1 MICLI
6 GFLTRNG
13 VSVARISDSE
23 LERLKVEVSL
33 VALVEAKG
41 VVLRKHGGDLVG
53 RCLFH
58 DDQGP
63 SFVVSPLKNLWR
75 CHGACQAGGSVVDFV
90 MRAEGVSFRHA
101 VELLRHGAPV
111 SEGKVVRVSSVPRL
125 PSPLDHSV
133 EDRELLSQVVGF
145 YGDTLR
151 ESVDALAFLERRKI
165 NDVEAVASFRLGF
178 ADRTLGYRLPDA
190 NRKAGASLRGRLQT
204 LGVIRPSGHE
214 LFRGSLVVPIFDA
227 NGDVAEL
234 YGRKIND
241 NLREGTAKHLYLP
254 GPHRGV
260 WNHAAVEA
268 SDEVI
273 VTESLIDALT
283 FWCAGFRNV
292 TAAYGVEGFT
302 ADHWQLFRESNVRR
316 VLLAF
321 DADPAGDKAAVKL
334 SAQMISENI
343 EVFRVEFP
351 KGFDANDVAVQSTEP
366 ADVLGRLLRRA
377 SWMGAGAGPKIRCQA
392 PEPVSVEVVTT
403 ESAAP
408 VVVPAARATKQKD
421 AKRSVDD
428 TIEPPPVDGSLFV
441 AAGEPV
447 LSLVGVAPKDSEV
460 TVTADHELVA
470 VFGGRRWR
478 VRGLGKVTSFDALR
492 VNVLVSKNADGSGGV
507 RGDDRFHV
515 DTLDL
520 YSSRARVVFA
530 KSAADELGVEEEVVR
545 RDLGRVLLAC
555 EEHAEAVMK
564 AASEPVIVTVEMTD
578 AERAEALTFLRS
590 PDLLERVTAD
600 FVRVGMVGEATNC
613 LVGYLAAISRKLDRP
628 LAVIVQSTSAA
639 GKSALMEAV
648 LGFVPHEELVAFSAM
663 TGQSLFYMG
672 ERDLAHKVLAIAE
685 EEGAERAAYA
695 LKLLQSEGRLSIAS
709 TGKDNASGRLV
720 THTYEVSGPTAIIL
734 TTTAI
739 DVDEELLNRCLVL
752 TVDEARDQTRLIHDR
767 QRRRHT
773 LNGLLADQDRDR
785 VVHLHQNAQRLLD
798 ALPVVIP
805 MAEQLTFSDGR
816 TRTRRDHPK
825 YLALISAVALLH
837 QHQRPRRT
845 VVHDSREVTYIEA
858 TMADVE
864 AANVLAVAVLGQSLD
879 ELPPQTRRLLELLD
893 VTVTRLAAHD
903 QVDRSMVRFT
913 RRRLREELGW
923 GDTQLKVHLGRL
935 VDLELVSAHRVE
947 HGQFLY
953 ELAWNSAVIG
963 DGGRFIVGLSSP
975 NQPSLPLDEHAYDG
989 NRLGQQGVRSG
1000 SGRAVVGGWSAP
1012 GRPTENGQKPNV
1024 RNGSSPVEANES
1036 RNSTDT
1042 GEHTESVIPIPE
1054 PTDSK
1059 SAYDL
1064 SNGGGNP
1071 ERSAGAAAEKTVT
1084 QQDATARAGA
1094 RSRAG
1099 A

>member
-1 MICLI
+1 M
-6 GFLTRNG
+6 
-13 VSVARISDSE
+13 ARIADAE
-23 LERLKVEVSL
+23 LERLKTEVSL
-33 VALVEAKG
+33 VALAEAKG
-41 VVLRKHGGDLVG
+41 VVLKKHGGDLVG
-53 RCLFH
+53 KCLFH
-58 DDQGP
+58 EDNGP

-75 CHGACQAGGSVVDFV
+75 CHGACQQGGSVVDFV

-111 SEGKVVRVSSVPRL
+111 SDGRVVKVSSVPRL

-133 EDRELLSQVVGF
+133 EDRELLGQVVGF
-145 YGDTLR
+145 YADTLR
-151 ESVDALAFLERRKI
+151 ESADALAFLERRKI
-165 NDVEAVASFRLGF
+165 NDPEAVSLFRLGF

-190 NRKAGASLRGRLQT
+190 NRKAGASVRGRLQT
-204 LGVIRPSGHE
+204 LGVLRPSGHE
-214 LFRGSLVVPIFDA
+214 LFRGSIVFPIFDA
-227 NGDVAEL
+227 SGDVAEL

-260 WNHAAVEA
+260 WNHQAVEA

-302 ADHWQLFRESNVRR
+302 ADHWALFRDSGVKR
-316 VLLAF
+316 VFVAY
-321 DADPAGDKAAVKL
+321 DADTAGDKAATKL
-334 SAQMISENI
+334 STQMIAEGM

-351 KGFDANDVAVQSTEP
+351 KGFDVNDVAVQSVEP
-366 ADVLGRLLRRA
+366 ADALGRLLRRA
-377 SWMGAGAGPKIRCQA
+377 SWMGAGTGPKTLRQP
-392 PEPVSVEVVTT
+392 PEPVSVEVVSP
-403 ESAAP
+403 EPVAP
-408 VVVPAARATKQKD
+408 VELPAARATKQKD
-421 AKRSVDD
+421 AEPMPVDGMV
-428 TIEPPPVDGSLFV
+428 EPSPVDGSLF
-441 AAGEPV
+441 AAAVSEPEEV
-447 LSLVGVAPKDSEV
+447 EVPSLVGVAPKDSEV
-460 TVTADHELVA
+460 SITADHELVA

-492 VNVLVSKNADGSGGV
+492 VNVLVSKSLSDMRA
-507 RGDDRFHV
+507 DDRFHV

-530 KSAADELGVEEEVVR
+530 KSAADELGVEEDIVR

-578 AERAEALTFLRS
+578 AERVEALTFLKS
-590 PDLLERVTAD
+590 PDLLARVSAD
-600 FVRVGMVGEATNC
+600 FVKVGMVGEATNC

-858 TMADVE
+858 TMGDVE

-893 VTVTRLAAHD
+893 ATVTRLAAHD
-903 QVDRSMVRFT
+903 QVDRGMVRFT
-913 RRRLREELGW
+913 RRKLREELGW

-953 ELAWNSAVIG
+953 ELAWNSTVIG

-975 NQPSLPLDEHAYDG
+975 NQPQLPIDQPLEEPATHAYDA
-989 NRLGQQGVRSG
+989 NRSGQNGVRSG
-1000 SGRAVVGGWSAP
+1000 SGRGPVGGWSAP
-1012 GRPTENGQKPNV
+1012 GRPTQNGQEPNA
-1024 RNGSSPVEANES
+1024 RNGSSPIDDGES

-1042 GEHTESVIPIPE
+1042 GEHTESVIPIHE
-1054 PTDSK
+1054 ANDAKRTD
-1059 SAYDL
+1059 DL
-1064 SNGGGNP
+1064 QLFVGGNP
-1071 ERSAGAAAEKTVT
+1071 ERSAGAAVEKTVT
-1084 QQDATARAGA
+1084 RADARRRVGV
-1094 RSRAG
+1094 
-1099 A
+1099 

>member
-1 MICLI
+1 V
-6 GFLTRNG
+6 F
-13 VSVARISDSE
+13 VARIADAE

-41 VVLRKHGGDLVG
+41 VVLKKHGGDLVG

-58 DDQGP
+58 EDNGP
-63 SFVVSPLKNLWR
+63 SFVVSPAKNLWR
-75 CHGACQAGGSVVDFV
+75 CHGACQQGGSVVDFV

-111 SEGKVVRVSSVPRL
+111 SEGRVVRVLSVPRL
-125 PSPLDHSV
+125 ASPLDHCV
-133 EDRELLSQVVGF
+133 EDRELLGRVVGF
-145 YGDTLR
+145 YADTLR
-151 ESVDALAFLERRKI
+151 ESSDALAFLERRKI
-165 NDVEAVASFRLGF
+165 NDPEAIATFRLGF

-227 NGDVAEL
+227 SGDVAEL

-260 WNHAAVEA
+260 WNHSAVEA

-273 VTESLIDALT
+273 VCESLVDALT

-292 TAAYGVEGFT
+292 TTAYGVEGFGP
-302 ADHWQLFRESNVRR
+302 DHWQLFRESNVKR

-321 DADPAGDKAAVKL
+321 DADPAGDKAAVRL
-334 SAQMISENI
+334 SAQMITEGM

-351 KGFDANDVAVQSTEP
+351 KGFDVNDVAVQSVEP

-377 SWMGAGAGPKIRCQA
+377 SWMGAGAGPKTRRQTQ
-392 PEPVSVEVVTT
+392 EPVEAVST
-403 ESAAP
+403 EPVAP

-421 AKRSVDD
+421 AKRIVDD
-428 TIEPPPVDGSLFV
+428 TIEPPPVDDSLF
-441 AAGEPV
+441 AAASEAEPEV
-447 LSLVGVAPKDSEV
+447 PSLVGVAPKDSEV

-492 VNVLVSKNADGSGGV
+492 VNVLVSKSQSEV
-507 RGDDRFHV
+507 RADDRFHV

-530 KSAADELGVEEEVVR
+530 KSAADELGVEEEIVR
-545 RDLGRVLLAC
+545 RDLGRVILAC

-564 AASEPVIVTVEMTD
+564 AAAEPVIVTVEMTD
-578 AERAEALTFLRS
+578 AERADALTFLKS
-590 PDLLERVTAD
+590 PDLLARVTAD
-600 FVRVGMVGEATNC
+600 FVKVGMVGEATNC

-752 TVDEARDQTRLIHDR
+752 TVDEARDQTRLIHDK

-858 TMADVE
+858 TMGDVE
-864 AANVLAVAVLGQSLD
+864 AANLLAVAVLGQSLD

-893 VTVTRLAAHD
+893 ATVTRLAATD

-913 RRRLREELGW
+913 RRKLREELGW

-953 ELAWNSAVIG
+953 ELAWNSTVIG
-963 DGGRFIVGLSSP
+963 DGGRFIVGLTSP
-975 NQPSLPLDEHAYDG
+975 NQPSLPLDQPLEETATHAYDA
-989 NRLGQQGVRSG
+989 NRSGLNGVRSV
-1000 SGRAVVGGWSAP
+1000 SGRGPVGGWSPP
-1012 GRPTENGQKPNV
+1012 GRGAQTGQQPNAL
-1024 RNGSSPVEANES
+1024 NASDPSGDGES

-1042 GEHTESVIPIPE
+1042 GKHTESAIPIHE
-1054 PTDSK
+1054 DTYSQ
-1059 SAYDL
+1059 SAYG
-1064 SNGGGNP
+1064 SGERGGNP
-1071 ERSAGAAAEKTVT
+1071 ERSAGAAAENTSLRA
-1084 QQDATARAGA
+1084 DAG
-1094 RSRAG
+1094 SRVG
-1099 A
+1099 V

>member
-1 MICLI
+1 
-6 GFLTRNG
+6 
-13 VSVARISDSE
+13 VARISAEE
-23 LERLKVEVSL
+23 LDRLKCEVSL

-53 RCLFH
+53 KCLFH
-58 DDQGP
+58 DDNGP
-63 SFVVSPLKNLWR
+63 SFVVSPVKNLWR
-75 CHGACQAGGSVVDFV
+75 CHGACQVGGSVVDFV

-101 VELLRHGAPV
+101 VELLRHGVPV
-111 SEGKVVRVSSVPRL
+111 SEGRVVRVSSVPRL
-125 PSPLDHSV
+125 PSPLDHGV
-133 EDRELLSQVVGF
+133 EDRVLLSQVVGF
-145 YGDTLR
+145 YADALR
-151 ESVDALAFLERRKI
+151 ESADALAFLERRKI
-165 NDVEAVASFRLGF
+165 NDVEAVAMFRLGF

-190 NRKAGASLRGRLQT
+190 NRKAGAEVRGRLQR

-214 LFRGSLVVPIFDA
+214 LFRGSLVVPVFDA
-227 NGDVAEL
+227 SGDVAEM
-234 YGRKIND
+234 YGRKVND

-254 GPHRGV
+254 GGHRGV
-260 WNHAAVEA
+260 WNHQAVGH
-268 SDEVI
+268 EVI

-302 ADHWQLFRESNVRR
+302 ANHWALFEAANVKR

-321 DADPAGDKAAVKL
+321 DADVAGDKAAVKL
-334 SAQMISENI
+334 CALMVERLGV

-351 KGFDANDVAVQSTEP
+351 KGADVNDVAVLSGDP
-366 ADVLGRLLRRA
+366 AGVLGRLVRRA
-377 SWMGAGAGPKIRCQA
+377 VWMGGSPAKQRVRVD
-392 PEPVSVEVVTT
+392 PVGVL
-403 ESAAP
+403 
-408 VVVPAARATKQKD
+408 PAALAAKQKPD
-421 AKRSVDD
+421 MPV
-428 TIEPPPVDGSLFV
+428 IEDVLFV
-441 AAGEPV
+441 ADVAEAEAVPSPV
-447 LSLVGVAPKDSEV
+447 PLLSSESAV
-460 TVTADHELVA
+460 SISVDHELVV

-478 VRGLGKVTSFDALR
+478 VRGLGKVSSFDVLR
-492 VNVLVSKNADGSGGV
+492 VNVLVSKSVSDV
-507 RGDDRFHV
+507 KVDDRFHV

-520 YSSRARVVFA
+520 YSARARAVFS
-530 KSAADELGVEEEVVR
+530 KTAADELSVDEEVVKK
-545 RDLGRVLLAC
+545 DLGRVLLAC

-564 AASEPVIVTVEMTD
+564 QALEPVVTKVEMTD
-578 AERAEALTFLRS
+578 NDRREALTFLKAT
-590 PDLLERVTAD
+590 DLLDRVTAD
-600 FVRVGMVGEATNC
+600 FLRVGMVGEATNC

-639 GKSALMEAV
+639 GKSALMDAV
-648 LGFVPHEELVAFSAM
+648 LGFVPPEELVAFSAM

-773 LNGLLADQDRDR
+773 LNGLLADQDRVR
-785 VVHLHQNAQRLLD
+785 VVGLHQNAQRLLD

-858 TMADVE
+858 TAADVE
-864 AANVLAVAVLGQSLD
+864 VANRLAVAVLGQSLD

-893 VTVTRLAAHD
+893 VLVARLAGGD
-903 QVDRSMVRFT
+903 QVDRCMVRFT
-913 RRRLREELGW
+913 RRKLREELGW

-953 ELAWNSAVIG
+953 ELAWNSTVIG
-963 DGGRFIVGLSSP
+963 DGGRFVVGLSSP
-975 NQPSLPLDEHAYDG
+975 SQPELPLDTHAYDS
-989 NRLGQQGVRSG
+989 NRSGQNGVRSG
-1000 SGRAVVGGWSAP
+1000 SGRGAVGPWSAGSRGSQTGP
-1012 GRPTENGQKPNV
+1012 QPNT
-1024 RNGSSPVEANES
+1024 GSGSGPSHELSVE
-1036 RNSTDT
+1036 NSTDT
-1042 GEHTESVIPIPE
+1042 GSSRDCVIDIST
-1054 PTDSK
+1054 TDD
-1059 SAYDL
+1059 AMCIDDL
-1064 SNGGGNP
+1064 CTGDVSNVG
-1071 ERSAGAAAEKTVT
+1071 VV
-1084 QQDATARAGA
+1084 
-1094 RSRAG
+1094 
-1099 A
+1099 

>member
-1 MICLI
+1 M
-6 GFLTRNG
+6 
-13 VSVARISDSE
+13 ARIADSE

-41 VVLRKHGGDLVG
+41 VVLKKHGGDLVG

-75 CHGACQAGGSVVDFV
+75 CHGACQVGGSVVDFV

-111 SEGKVVRVSSVPRL
+111 SEGRVVRVSSVPRL

-151 ESVDALAFLERRKI
+151 ESGDALAFLERRKI
-165 NDVEAVASFRLGF
+165 NDPEVIAAFKLGF

-214 LFRGSLVVPIFDA
+214 LFRGSLVVPIFDSV
-227 NGDVAEL
+227 GDVAEL

-260 WNHAAVEA
+260 WNHQAVEA

-273 VTESLIDALT
+273 VTESLVDGLT

-302 ADHWQLFRESNVRR
+302 ADHWQLFRDSGVKR

-321 DADPAGDKAAVKL
+321 DADPAGDKAAAKL
-334 SAQMISENI
+334 STQMITEGM

-351 KGFDANDVAVQSTEP
+351 KGFDVNDVAVQSVEP
-366 ADVLGRLLRRA
+366 ADALGRLVRRA
-377 SWMGAGAGPKIRCQA
+377 SWMGAGAVPKTRREARGPVSA
-392 PEPVSVEVVTT
+392 EVVSAEPVTST
-403 ESAAP
+403 
-408 VVVPAARATKQKD
+408 VVPAAQAAKQKD
-421 AKRSVDD
+421 AVPS
-428 TIEPPPVDGSLFV
+428 TEPPVGDSGFV
-441 AAGEPV
+441 AGVSAPEV
-447 LSLVGVAPKDSEV
+447 LASLVGVALRDSEV
-460 TVTADHELVA
+460 TITGDHELVA
-470 VFGGRRWR
+470 IFGGRRWR

-564 AASEPVIVTVEMTD
+564 AASEPVVVTVEMTD
-578 AERAEALTFLRS
+578 AERVEALTFLRS
-590 PDLLERVTAD
+590 PDLLARVTAD

-864 AANVLAVAVLGQSLD
+864 AANLLAVAVLGQSLD

-893 VTVTRLAAHD
+893 ATVTRLAAHD

-913 RRRLREELGW
+913 RRKLREELGW

-963 DGGRFIVGLSSP
+963 DGGRFMVGLTNP
-975 NQPSLPLDEHAYDG
+975 NQPQLPIDQPPEETGTHVYDANRSGLDS
-989 NRLGQQGVRSG
+989 VRSG
-1000 SGRAVVGGWSAP
+1000 SGRAPVGGWSAP
-1012 GRPTENGQKPNV
+1012 GRPTENGAKPNA
-1024 RNGSSPVEANES
+1024 RHGSRPVDGDET

-1042 GEHTESVIPIPE
+1042 EDVTVSVIPIPE
-1054 PTDSK
+1054 DTVSQHT
-1059 SAYDL
+1059 YDHQ
-1064 SNGGGNP
+1064 GVGGNP

-1084 QQDATARAGA
+1084 RADARRRVGV
-1094 RSRAG
+1094 
-1099 A
+1099 

>member
-1 MICLI
+1 M
-6 GFLTRNG
+6 
-13 VSVARISDSE
+13 ARIADAE
-23 LERLKVEVSL
+23 LERLKAEVSL

-41 VVLRKHGGDLVG
+41 VVLKKHGGDLVG

-75 CHGACQAGGSVVDFV
+75 CHGACQQGGSVVDFV

-111 SEGKVVRVSSVPRL
+111 SDGPVVKVSSVPRL

-165 NDVEAVASFRLGF
+165 NDPEAIVSFRLGF

-190 NRKAGASLRGRLQT
+190 NRKAGASVRGRLQT

-214 LFRGSLVVPIFDA
+214 LFRGSLVVPIFDS

-268 SDEVI
+268 SGEVI
-273 VTESLIDALT
+273 VCESLVDALT

-292 TAAYGVEGFT
+292 TAAYGVEGFGP
-302 ADHWQLFRESNVRR
+302 DHWALFRESNLKR

-321 DADPAGDKAAVKL
+321 DADAAGDKAALKL
-334 SAQMISENI
+334 GAQMIAEGI
-343 EVFRVEFP
+343 ECFRVEFP
-351 KGFDANDVAVQSTEP
+351 KGFDANDVAVQSAEP
-366 ADVLGRLLRRA
+366 GDALGRLLRRA
-377 SWMGAGAGPKIRCQA
+377 SWMGAGAGPKTQRQA
-392 PEPVSVEVVTT
+392 PVEAVSTGPVVL
-403 ESAAP
+403 A
-408 VVVPAARATKQKD
+408 VVPAARATKQKD
-421 AKRSVDD
+421 A
-428 TIEPPPVDGSLFV
+428 EPAESPPVDDSGFA

-447 LSLVGVAPKDSEV
+447 ASLVGVVPKDSEV
-460 TVTADHELVA
+460 TITGDHELVA

-530 KSAADELGVEEEVVR
+530 KSAADELGVEEEIVR

-564 AASEPVIVTVEMTD
+564 AASEPVVVTVEMTD
-578 AERAEALTFLRS
+578 AERAEALTFLKS
-590 PDLLERVTAD
+590 PDLLARVTAD

-893 VTVTRLAAHD
+893 ATVTRLAATD

-913 RRRLREELGW
+913 RRKLREELGW

-963 DGGRFIVGLSSP
+963 DGGRFMVGLTNP
-975 NQPSLPLDEHAYDG
+975 NQPSLPLDQPLEETATHVYDG
-989 NRLGQQGVRSG
+989 NRSGLNSVRSG
-1000 SGRAVVGGWSAP
+1000 SGRPLVGGWSPP
-1012 GRPTENGQKPNV
+1012 GRPTENGAKPND
-1024 RNGSSPVEANES
+1024 RNGSRPVDGDET

-1042 GEHTESVIPIPE
+1042 GEPTESPIPIPG
-1054 PTDSK
+1054 PSNPMCTD
-1059 SAYDL
+1059 DQQRV
-1064 SNGGGNP
+1064 GGNP
-1071 ERSAGAAAEKTVT
+1071 ARSAGAAAEKTVT
-1084 QQDATARAGA
+1084 RADARRRVGV
-1094 RSRAG
+1094 
-1099 A
+1099 

>member
-1 MICLI
+1 M
-6 GFLTRNG
+6 
-13 VSVARISDSE
+13 ARIADSE

-33 VALVEAKG
+33 VGLVEAKG
-41 VVLRKHGGDLVG
+41 VVLKKHGGDLVG

-58 DDQGP
+58 EDNGP

-75 CHGACQAGGSVVDFV
+75 CHGSCQQGGSVIDFV

-111 SEGKVVRVSSVPRL
+111 TGGPVVKVSSVPRL

-145 YGDTLR
+145 YADTLR
-151 ESVDALAFLERRKI
+151 ESSDALAILERRKI
-165 NDVEAVASFRLGF
+165 NDPEALVAFRLGF

-214 LFRGSLVVPIFDA
+214 LFRGSIVFPIFDA
-227 NGDVAEL
+227 NGDVAEI

-260 WNHAAVEA
+260 WNHAAVET

-302 ADHWQLFRESNVRR
+302 ADHWALFRESNVKR
-316 VLLAF
+316 VFVAY
-321 DADPAGDKAAVKL
+321 DADTAGDKAAVKL
-334 SAQMISENI
+334 SAQMIVEGV

-351 KGFDANDVAVQSTEP
+351 KGFDVNDVAVQSVEP
-366 ADVLGRLLRRA
+366 ADALGRLLRRA
-377 SWMGAGAGPKIRCQA
+377 SWMGAGTGPEMRRQKPQ
-392 PEPVSVEVVTT
+392 PVSVEVVAT
-403 ESAAP
+403 EPVAP
-408 VVVPAARATKQKD
+408 AELPAARATKQKD
-421 AKRSVDD
+421 A
-428 TIEPPPVDGSLFV
+428 EPMPVDGMVEPSPVDDSLFV
-441 AAGEPV
+441 AGSEPEAV
-447 LSLVGVAPKDSEV
+447 EVPSLVGVAPKDSEV

-492 VNVLVSKNADGSGGV
+492 VNVLVSKSLSDM
-507 RGDDRFHV
+507 RTDDRFHV

-530 KSAADELGVEEEVVR
+530 KSAADELCVEEEIVR

-578 AERAEALTFLRS
+578 AERVEALTFLKS
-590 PDLLERVTAD
+590 PDLLARVSAD
-600 FVRVGMVGEATNC
+600 FVKVGMVGEATNC

-720 THTYEVSGPTAIIL
+720 THTYEVSGPTEIIL

-752 TVDEARDQTRLIHDR
+752 TVDEARGQTRLIHDR

-773 LNGLLADQDRDR
+773 LSGLLADQDRDR

-858 TMADVE
+858 TMGDVE

-893 VTVTRLAAHD
+893 ATVTRLAAHD
-903 QVDRSMVRFT
+903 QVDRGMVRFT
-913 RRRLREELGW
+913 RRKLREELGW

-935 VDLELVSAHRVE
+935 VDLELVCAHRVE

-953 ELAWNSAVIG
+953 ELAWNSTVIG
-963 DGGRFIVGLSSP
+963 DGGRFIVGLTNP
-975 NQPSLPLDEHAYDG
+975 NQPQLPIDQPLEETATHVYDA
-989 NRLGQQGVRSG
+989 NWSGQNGVRSG
-1000 SGRAVVGGWSAP
+1000 SGRGPVGGWSAP
-1012 GRPTENGQKPNV
+1012 GRPTQDGPKPNDH
-1024 RNGSSPVEANES
+1024 NGSSPIDDRDT

-1042 GEHTESVIPIPE
+1042 GTGTVSVIPIHE
-1054 PTDSK
+1054 ANDAKRTD
-1059 SAYDL
+1059 DL
-1064 SNGGGNP
+1064 QLFVGGNP
-1071 ERSAGAAAEKTVT
+1071 ERSAGEAAEKTVT
-1084 QQDATARAGA
+1084 RADARRRVGV
-1094 RSRAG
+1094 
-1099 A
+1099 